1 MSALWRIFLMR
12 FWRSLSGILACNPNP
27 FPSLKGCVCLVGS
40 ASCRAFW
47 HTRPA
52 SVPGLLSGAAAP
64 ATLLGA
70 SPQTPFIVY
79 KEVFLQSGSSVDCS
93 AEAFLFSV
101 FHCFVQKSCKRI
113 KLSEVIEDKLQKTAV
128 KYGIIIISES
138 SEAIEVFSVVPL
150 IYNR

>member
-1 MSALWRIFLMR
+1 MSALWRIVLMR

-70 SPQTPFIVY
+70 SPQTPFYLY
-79 KEVFLQSGSSVDCS
+79 KEVYRQSEEPVSDNRFLLSIYSKLNILSSVHKSLGKIEMSSLCFLIIRTGSSV
-93 AEAFLFSV
+93 
-101 FHCFVQKSCKRI
+101 
-113 KLSEVIEDKLQKTAV
+113 LS
-128 KYGIIIISES
+128 
-138 SEAIEVFSVVPL
+138 
-150 IYNR
+150 

>member
-1 MSALWRIFLMR
+1 MENSIKAYTYTIDIITESVCFCKCRIKDLDKFRFIFIFLCKR
-12 FWRSLSGILACNPNP
+12 ERKSPRNEGFPACRKIFIFVNRTNSLSPSPNP

-70 SPQTPFIVY
+70 SPQTPFYLY
-79 KEVFLQSGSSVDCS
+79 KEVYRQSEQPAKAGCFLSY
-93 AEAFLFSV
+93 L
-101 FHCFVQKSCKRI
+101 
-113 KLSEVIEDKLQKTAV
+113 T
-128 KYGIIIISES
+128 
-138 SEAIEVFSVVPL
+138 P
-150 IYNR
+150 